1 MFVHA
6 KVPRTADVVCVVR
19 SRESVCELRC
29 ELLLAPRTL
38 WGDADFLIA
47 VAGPRRLRAAQN
59 APLSALPA
67 LPARLAPHAHTHMHR
82 LQQERCERLSV
93 VTLCDT
99 LSPNIYIYC
108 YLHGNVPFGAVP
120 SRRGSRRILSR
131 IKIKKMVRPAG
142 NRRDDAPRYMRARGV
157 GLSVPY

>member
-1 MFVHA
+1 MTIDEYMVYLSDVLSFFSLDDAWTGFAMRIGAAQPVRTEVRELVLVHA
-6 KVPRTADVVCVVR
+6 KLLRTADVVCVVR

-59 APLSALPA
+59 APLPALPA

-82 LQQERCERLSV
+82 LQRERCV
-93 VTLCDT
+93 NGCV
-99 LSPNIYIYC
+99 
-108 YLHGNVPFGAVP
+108 
-120 SRRGSRRILSR
+120 
-131 IKIKKMVRPAG
+131 
-142 NRRDDAPRYMRARGV
+142 
-157 GLSVPY
+157 